1 MSRSTLS
8 VVLFPF
14 LRWLW
19 VTVAC
24 LSRSFLGQRRGR
36 MRTAMGKG
44 SWRDWKGREATG
56 DGDNPRWSVWSCN
69 LLIPNPHTFLSGL
82 CPLGK
87 AVCAIF
93 PRGSRG
99 QETCLWE
106 HTFVSGRAPGSPFH
120 TRPKP
125 LPTAEAEWWYQVPLI
140 IQWRDGRCLHSNA
153 HYCRHW
159 PWSPLSL
166 AKRIWLQKTS

>member
-14 LRWLW
+14 LRSLW

-36 MRTAMGKG
+36 MRTAVGKG

-56 DGDNPRWSVWSCN
+56 DNPRWWVWSCN
-69 LLIPNPHTFLSGL
+69 LLIPNPHIFLSGL

-99 QETCLWE
+99 QEPCLWE
-106 HTFVSGRAPGSPFH
+106 HTCLSVEGLQAVPSTHGPNPFPQLKQNDEIRSHWLSSGETP
-120 TRPKP
+120 
-125 LPTAEAEWWYQVPLI
+125 
-140 IQWRDGRCLHSNA
+140 RCLHSNA
-153 HYCRHW
+153 HYCRHMK
-159 PWSPLSL
+159 PSSFG
-166 AKRIWLQKTS
+166 